1 MLRAPHAILALSVLA
16 HVPRERSFMLR
27 AKTRCGYGRSCPFPR
42 YEGVAINGHSPQR
55 AKSMLR
61 GENVRKHEALMAIN
75 G

>member
-1 MLRAPHAILALSVLA
+1 
-16 HVPRERSFMLR
+16 MLR
-27 AKTRCGYGRSCPFPR
+27 AKARCGYGRSCPFPR
-42 YEGVAINGHSPQR
+42 FEGVAINGHSPQR